1 LRISVVIPAWREA
14 GTIEG
19 AVRSA
24 LEIGDEVIVADAKS
38 PDETAAIAE
47 RAGAR
52 VVVAPR
58 GRGPQLHAGAQAA
71 IGDILLFLHADARLP
86 LAARGAILSALSNP
100 SIVGGNFLLRFEPRT
115 RAGRFFSWANDVR
128 RRRLGIYYGDS
139 AVFMRRAVYV
149 ALGGFRPMPLFEDY
163 ELFRRLER
171 LGPTAYIRDVEVT
184 ASARRFERAPG
195 KTLVLWSLLQVL
207 YSMGASPERLARL
220 YRRID

>member
-1 LRISVVIPAWREA
+1 VRISVVIPAWREA
-14 GTIEG
+14 GAIEG

-24 LEIGDEVIVADAKS
+24 LAIGDEVIVADANS

-52 VVVAPR
+52 VILAPR
-58 GRGPQLHAGAQAA
+58 GRGPQLDEGARAST
-71 IGDILLFLHADARLP
+71 GDVLLFLHADARLP
-86 LAARGAILSALSNP
+86 PAAREAIWRALSSP
-100 SIVGGNFLLRFEPRT
+100 AIVGGTFLLRFEPST
-115 RAGRFFSWANDVR
+115 RAARVFSWANDVR

-139 AVFMRRAVYV
+139 AVFMRRRAYDS
-149 ALGGFRPMPLFEDY
+149 LGGFRPLPLFEDY

-184 ASARRFERAPG
+184 ASARRFERAPV
-195 KTLVLWSLLQVL
+195 KTLLLWSLLQVL

-220 YRRID
+220 YRRVD